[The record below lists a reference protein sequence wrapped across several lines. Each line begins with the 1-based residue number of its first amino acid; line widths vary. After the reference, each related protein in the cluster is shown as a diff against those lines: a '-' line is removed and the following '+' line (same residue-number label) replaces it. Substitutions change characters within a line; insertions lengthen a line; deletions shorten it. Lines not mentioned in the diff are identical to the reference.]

1 MPDDGSTVSH
11 RIDTGVLSAA
21 MPGLLG
27 DRKSLPPKLFYDDE
41 GCRLFGDITA
51 LPEYYLTRTERR
63 LLDEIAPAIAA
74 LCPPGCALVEYG
86 ASDEGKAE
94 FLLRQRNPSGKP
106 AFTDYVPIDVAEAAL
121 RQVAR
126 RLRVS
131 HAYLR
136 VHPTAADFLLPVS
149 LPAKLAGTPRLGF
162 FPGSTIGNL
171 EPGEA
176 KRFLRQIRRSLG
188 DGARLLV
195 GVDLRKDTARLLP
208 AYNDASGVT
217 ADFNLNLLARLN
229 REAGADFDLSAFSH
243 AAIWNEAESRIEMHL
258 VSTRAQA
265 VRINGHRITFQPGET
280 IHTENSY
287 KWTVDDFAGLAAHA
301 GWSSVQVWTDP
312 EALFSVHL
320 LEIATAAER
329 GEGKVGRA
337 R

>member
-217 ADFNLNLLARLN
+217 ADFNLNILARLN

-243 AAIWNEAESRIEMHL
+243 TAVWNDAESRIEMHL
-258 VSTRAQA
+258 VSARAQA
-265 VRINGHRITFQPGET
+265 VRVGGHRITFRAGET

-287 KWTVDDFAGLAAHA
+287 KWTVDDFVGLAGQA
-301 GWSSVQVWTDP
+301 GWSSMQVWKDP

-320 LEIATAAER
+320 LEIARAAEG
-329 GEGKVGRA
+329 GERKVGRA
-337 R
+337 S